1 MDEIQTVRDGCTSH
15 MRYSNKH
22 IERKDSLATV
32 QPSNQLITGRW
43 LVPVRMQMFPY
54 HGSKV
59 KPVELVTVASHCF
72 QSVQPKISCRVQCG
86 KQYTDNIIR
95 KAVLSLSDDL

>member
-1 MDEIQTVRDGCTSH
+1 MLKRSTKFWYWAKTTKEV
-15 MRYSNKH
+15 
-22 IERKDSLATV
+22 ELATV

-59 KPVELVTVASHCF
+59 KPVEMVTIASHCF
-72 QSVQPKISCRVQCG
+72 QSIQSKISSKYIKEVF
-86 KQYTDNIIR
+86 N
-95 KAVLSLSDDL
+95 